1 MIRRRLQFL
10 IATENPMPYPGQR
23 PRKPGLRAHLVD
35 DWRQSWRFLS
45 VQIGIGAGLLSSAI
59 VTAAPGLIVDL
70 LQAPLIQRILV
81 GLMLGAAV
89 TFLPW
94 LARIFKQKPHGCD

>member
-1 MIRRRLQFL
+1 MSDNGPTPHWLRDRL
-10 IATENPMPYPGQR
+10 IA
-23 PRKPGLRAHLVD
+23 
-35 DWRQSWRFLS
+35 DWRGSWRFLS

-59 VTAAPGLIVDL
+59 ISAAPGLVVDL
-70 LQAPLIQRILV
+70 LQAPLLQRILV

-94 LARIFKQKPHGCD
+94 IARIFKQGGRHGCD